1 MIKDI
6 LKIIE
11 EVTIQEKMKMSQTEI
26 KDLYTEELQLLKE
39 IQSYGKK
46 QLHEDLD
53 RVKKVTLLLLYRI
66 YSNLYST
73 LLLTDAAYK
82 KGKLAFFQL
91 PIGII
96 LRCCFSDTLFALYI
110 QRVDKKRADEE
121 LDLRTIEYANSMF
134 ERKKVYRDQVKSTGA
149 KYDDDLIDYIWELTM
164 EDNFLGLLTFDDNQE
179 DLKVVKLSKDQ
190 LKKEGF
196 SKAKSILTKDLVEFL
211 VKIPELEPVVTK
223 LYHYFKYLSQYE
235 HFSENGQGDVLA
247 SLEEYGNDNIHWP
260 SAIKALS
267 AGVGEIIK
275 ER

>member
-46 QLHEDLD
+46 QPHEDLD

-66 YSNLYST
+66 YSNLYSA

-134 ERKKVYRDQVKSTGA
+134 ERKEVYRDQVKSTGA

-164 EDNFLGLLTFDDNQE
+164 EDNFLGLLTLDDNLE
-179 DLKVVKLSKDQ
+179 DLKVVKQSKDQ

-196 SKAKSILTKDLVEFL
+196 SKAKSILTKDLVEFF

-267 AGVGEIIK
+267 AGVGVIIK